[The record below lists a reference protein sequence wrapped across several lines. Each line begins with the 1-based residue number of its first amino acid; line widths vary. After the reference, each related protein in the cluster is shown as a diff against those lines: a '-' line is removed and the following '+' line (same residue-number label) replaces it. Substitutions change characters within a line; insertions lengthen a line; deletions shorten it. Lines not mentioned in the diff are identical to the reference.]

1 MVRGLCLALSFLL
14 ACSET
19 PAPPP
24 DAAPPAR
31 LNGQVRIADKWVK
44 VAPTVLHD
52 PKMDLETRCLLF
64 RDDAKA
70 QGQDVPVCYDKAPRV
85 VTSILVERDKTMN
98 QAMQRLTGM
107 AEATHFVI
115 DQHGA
120 TYQVLDLA
128 YAPRHGGGYRP
139 GEVRVIACERKAEDA
154 LLAAL
159 KGLYPDAKVEVTE
172 VAKVKGSEP

>member
-1 MVRGLCLALSFLL
+1 MARRLYLALGLLL
-14 ACSET
+14 ACSEP
-19 PAPPP
+19 PAPAP
-24 DAAPPAR
+24 DAGPAAR
-31 LNGQVRIADKWVK
+31 LNGQVRVADKWVK
-44 VAPTVLHD
+44 VAPAVLHD

-70 QGQDVPVCYDKAPRV
+70 QGKDVPVCYDKAPRV
-85 VTSILVERDKTMN
+85 VTTILVERDKAMN
-98 QAMQRLTGM
+98 QAMMRLTGM

-120 TYQVLDLA
+120 IYQVLDLA

-154 LLAAL
+154 LVAAL
-159 KGLYPDAKVEVTE
+159 KGLYPDAKVETIE
-172 VAKVKGSEP
+172 VKGSEP

>member
-1 MVRGLCLALSFLL
+1 MARVLVAAFAVLL

-24 DAAPPAR
+24 DAGPPPR
-31 LNGQVRIADKWVK
+31 LSGQVRVADKWVK

-52 PKMDLETRCLLF
+52 PKMDLETRCLLL

-70 QGQDVPVCYDKAPRV
+70 QGKDVPVCYDKAARV
-85 VTSILVERDKTMN
+85 VTVIAVERDKNMN
-98 QAMQRLTGM
+98 QAMMRLT
-107 AEATHFVI
+107 AATEATHFVI

-139 GEVRVIACERKAEDA
+139 GEVRVVACERKAEDA
-154 LLAAL
+154 LVAAL
-159 KGLYPDAKVEVTE
+159 KGLYPDAKVEVSE
-172 VAKVKGSEP
+172 VEGSEP